1 VWVALFA
8 PANTPRAII
17 ERVAGDVTKT
27 LESKEIKDRFAGA
40 SIEVGTST
48 PDGLAQFMKKDFEL
62 WDKLIKA
69 QGIKLD

>member
-8 PANTPRAII
+8 PAGTPRAII
-17 ERVAGDVTKT
+17 DKVAGDVTKT
-27 LESKEIKDRFAGA
+27 LESPEIKERFAGA
-40 SIEVGTST
+40 GIETGTGT
-48 PDGLAQFMKKDFEL
+48 PDGLAQFLKKDFDL